1 MDQDGNGAALP
12 RDAAWAGLV
21 RGRLRGRACKLL
33 LNVGSGPADL
43 RKLPRGFRT
52 EAWCEIRVDIEP
64 AVQPDVVGT
73 ITDLSAVPDDAADAL
88 FSSHN
93 LEHVFAHEVPL
104 ALAEF
109 RRVLKPGG
117 RMVLTMPDLEAV
129 CAVVARGGID
139 EVIYG
144 SVNGTRPIRPL
155 DIIYGW
161 GISIAE
167 GQHHMAHRTGFT
179 EATLRRAIAA
189 VGFDEISSK
198 KGSMLDLWAAGVK
211 PTNVP
216 DMSR

>member
-1 MDQDGNGAALP
+1 MEQDVNGAALP

-21 RGRLRGRACKLL
+21 RSRLRGRACKLL
-33 LNVGSGPADL
+33 LNVGSGPADS
-43 RKLPRGFRT
+43 RKLPGGFRT
-52 EAWCEIRVDIEP
+52 EAWCEIRVDIDP

-73 ITDLSAVPDDAADAL
+73 ITDLSAVPEDAVDAL

-144 SVNGTRPIRPL
+144 SVNGTRPITPI

-167 GQHHMAHRTGFT
+167 GQHYMAHKTGFT
-179 EATLRRAIAA
+179 EGTLRRAIAA
-189 VGFDEISSK
+189 AGFGEISSK

-211 PTNVP
+211 PDAAAFNVP
-216 DMSR
+216 